1 MTSMRFMRIL
11 ALFAVAA
18 GAFAGVARALDFD
31 DEDPE
36 PVRIEV
42 GWVLNYKIGTHAG
55 CLPHHVVI
63 LGGTLPPGLALSQVD
78 DHTALV
84 SGVPTQEGE
93 WNVWLAVKDCEN
105 RSAETLFTFDV
116 SHRSYAILTPSLPA
130 AVAGSPYEFKLQA
143 GDHPTRF
150 AEWKITSGSL
160 PAGLSINPN
169 DGVISGTPTA
179 TGASTFTVTVIGNG
193 DDGNLRT
200 DSKQFTLNVV
210 TAIAVSSSVRAA
222 EVGIPVRSSLSATGG
237 TPPFTWT
244 ATGLPAGVTVSP
256 NGTLAG
262 VPRRP
267 GSFAIAAHLVDAGG
281 ATKDANVTLVVKQ
294 RLAITAKSLP
304 SAQSGRAY
312 KAKVATRGGVAG
324 FRWSLASGKLPR
336 GLKLGA
342 STGTIAGKAASAGTY
357 RVTVRVRDSLGAAS
371 TKKLTLVVR

>member
-1 MTSMRFMRIL
+1 MTSMRFLRIL
-11 ALFAVAA
+11 AVLLVLG

-200 DSKQFTLNVV
+200 DLKQFTLNVA
-210 TAIAVSSSVRAA
+210 TAIAVSSSVRPA
-222 EVGIPVRSSLSATGG
+222 EVGIPVRSSLGATGG
-237 TPPFTWT
+237 TPPYTWT
-244 ATGLPAGVTVSP
+244 ATGLPAGVTVSS

-262 VPRRP
+262 VPRQA
-267 GSFAIAAHLVDAGG
+267 GSFPI
-281 ATKDANVTLVVKQ
+281 
-294 RLAITAKSLP
+294 
-304 SAQSGRAY
+304 
-312 KAKVATRGGVAG
+312 
-324 FRWSLASGKLPR
+324 
-336 GLKLGA
+336 
-342 STGTIAGKAASAGTY
+342 
-357 RVTVRVRDSLGAAS
+357 
-371 TKKLTLVVR
+371 

>member
-1 MTSMRFMRIL
+1 MTSMRFLRIL
-11 ALFAVAA
+11 AVLLVLG

-116 SHRSYAILTPSLPA
+116 SHRSYAILTSSLPA

-200 DSKQFTLNVV
+200 DSKQFTLNVA
-210 TAIAVSSSVRAA
+210 TAIAVKSSATRPG
-222 EVGIPVRSSLSATGG
+222 EVGIPMRSSLGATGG
-237 TPPFTWT
+237 TPPYTWT
-244 ATGLPAGVTVSP
+244 ATRLPAGVTLGS
-256 NGTLAG
+256 NGSLAG
-262 VPRRP
+262 VPRQA
-267 GSFAIAAHLVDAGG
+267 GSFAIAAHLVDANG
-281 ATKDANVTLVVKQ
+281 AAKDASVTLVVKQ
-294 RLAITAKSLP
+294 RLAITAKRLP
-304 SAQSGRAY
+304 SAHSGHAYRA
-312 KAKVATRGGVAG
+312 KISTRGGVPA
-324 FRWSLASGKLPR
+324 FRWSGTVPR
-336 GLKLGA
+336 GLKLSA
-342 STGTIAGKAASAGTY
+342 TTGTITGKPAAAGTY
-357 RVTVRVRDSLGAAS
+357 RVKVRVRDALGAIS
-371 TKKLTLVVR
+371 TNTFALSVR